1 MSDTD
6 RTTALGNLQIAVTAF
21 GRQLGAVEN
30 LSPDG
35 LEELKRAVDDMR
47 MRIWSVLMA
56 ENSHDYRGFTDRYRL
71 RRAADSL
78 LTLVADVDTG
88 ALRLGHRE
96 AADLAAA
103 VRELGK
109 RLGKVPKVV

>member
-47 MRIWSVLMA
+47 MRIWGVLMA
-56 ENSHDYRGFTDRYRL
+56 ENSEDYRGFTDRYRL
-71 RRAADSL
+71 RHAAESL
-78 LTLVADVDTG
+78 LALVADVDTG
-88 ALRLGHRE
+88 ALRLGHHE
-96 AADLAAA
+96 AAGLAAA
-103 VRELGK
+103 VGELGK
-109 RLGKVPKVV
+109 RLGKIPKVV